1 MELLPLRQP
10 HYPVLDDQQGRYE
23 MRRTVV
29 TALLGLV
36 ALTIALGAQTK
47 PPATFADFGP
57 WETLVTA
64 GSNGGLSPD
73 GRWITYGINRSNRN
87 NELRIV
93 KVADGTAKIVA
104 FGAQPVFSADSKWLA
119 YTIGQSETEQE
130 RLRSEQRPV
139 QNKLGLLNLASGETA
154 TMDAIESFSF
164 SPDGAYLALRP
175 YGPER
180 AAAAAPAAGGRGGGR
195 GGDDGSTAAEE
206 ALGTSLVV
214 RHLASGRDTSFGNV
228 SQYAWQDAERSHML
242 AMIISASG
250 KTGNGV
256 QLFDP
261 ETTVLRVLDSS
272 PAVYT
277 DLAWRR
283 GNPDL
288 AVLRAKTDDRKD
300 GSTYA
305 VLAWTDLGKNERQ
318 RMYDPA
324 SDATFPAGM
333 RTVSFRR
340 LSWSD
345 NGGVLFLG
353 IAKWDDKVTP
363 PAGRGAR
370 GTAASGDAEQGGR
383 GGRSGAAAADQPS
396 TIEIWHWTDVFVM
409 PRQKLSATQDRRRNL
424 LAAWHLDTGKFVQL
438 GKDFVNEDVR
448 PIRRTNLAWVAEW
461 SKYAFDRTIG
471 RPAADL
477 YLADITTGAR
487 TKLKDNINDRYV
499 QASTGGKYLLF
510 RQDDHYWTVN
520 LTTRAIANITK
531 SAPVS
536 FIDKESDQTSPEK
549 PSFGIGGWTRDDEAV
564 LFYDRL
570 DVWQVAADGSKVQR
584 LTDGTAEQVRHRLVR
599 LDGAGGGRGGGG
611 GEFGPAA
618 ADQGIDL
625 SKPLY
630 VSAFGERSKKS
641 GYALL
646 KPGSPITRLLWLDK
660 SVGALAK
667 AKDAET
673 YGYSI
678 QDYDDSPDIFI
689 AGPDLKDAKQIT
701 ATNPF
706 QSNFAWG
713 RSELIEYKS
722 DKGRPLQ
729 GALYYPAGY
738 EPGKKY
744 PMIVYNYELLSQNV
758 HRYVVPSDTSYYNN
772 AVFTSSG
779 YFVLEPDIVFRPR
792 QPGWSVVECITAG
805 VKKVIEMGVVD
816 PKRIG
821 IVGHSMGGFNT
832 SFVATHTNGIF
843 AAAVAGAA
851 MTDLVS
857 YYGDH
862 HWSSGIAETDHIE
875 TGQERMVV
883 PLYEDLQAY
892 IDNSAYFNAHNM
904 TVPLLLEVGDSD
916 GTVAW
921 HQGIELYNVARRA
934 KKNVVMLA
942 YMGEDHGLRQ
952 RSNQID
958 YQRRILAWFAHYL
971 KGEPAEAWITRGQS
985 FLDRDAELKR
995 TATKK

>member
-1 MELLPLRQP
+1 
-10 HYPVLDDQQGRYE
+10 

-29 TALLGLV
+29 TAFLGLA
-36 ALTIALGAQTK
+36 ALTVALGAQTK
-47 PPATFADFGP
+47 APATMADFGQ

-73 GRWITYGINRSNRN
+73 GRWLTYGINRSNRT

-93 KVADGTAKIVA
+93 NPADGTAKIVA
-104 FGAQPVFSADSKWLA
+104 FGTQPVFSADSKWLA
-119 YTIGQSETEQE
+119 YGIGQSETEQE

-139 QNKLGLLNLASGETA
+139 QNKLGLLNLASGET
-154 TMDAIESFSF
+154 TTLDAIESFSF
-164 SPDGAYLALRP
+164 SPDGAYLVLRP

-180 AAAAAPAAGGRGGGR
+180 AAAGAAPAAGGRGGR
-195 GGDDGSTAAEE
+195 GGGDGAAAAEE
-206 ALGTSLVV
+206 ALGTALVV
-214 RHLASGRDTSFGNV
+214 RHLAEGRDTSFGNV
-228 SQYAWQDAERSHML
+228 SQFAWQDAERAHLL

-261 ETTVLRVLDSS
+261 ETKVLRVLDSS
-272 PAVYT
+272 AAIYT

-283 GNPDL
+283 GTADL

-305 VLAWTDLGKNERQ
+305 ILAWTGLGKNERL
-318 RMYDPA
+318 RTYDPT
-324 SDATFPAGM
+324 SDTTFPAGL

-340 LSWSD
+340 LSWAEDGS
-345 NGGVLFLG
+345 VLFLG
-353 IAKWDDKVTP
+353 IAKWDDKINP
-363 PAGRGAR
+363 PAGRGTR
-370 GTAASGDAEQGGR
+370 GGAAAGEAEQGSR
-383 GGRSGAAAADQPS
+383 GGRSGAAAAEQPS
-396 TIEIWHWTDVFVM
+396 TVEIWHWTDVYVM
-409 PRQKLSATQDRRRNL
+409 PRQKLSAAQDRRRNL
-424 LAAWHLDTGKFVQL
+424 LAAWHLDTGKLVQI

-448 PIRRTNLAWVAEW
+448 PIRGTRLAWIAEW
-461 SKYAFDRTIG
+461 SKYAFNRTIG

-477 YLADITTGAR
+477 YLADITTGER
-487 TKLKDNINDRYV
+487 TKIRDGINDRYV
-499 QASTGGKYLLF
+499 QASNDGKYLIF

-520 LTTRAIANITK
+520 LATRAITNITR

-549 PSFGIGGWTRDDEAV
+549 PAFGIAGWAKGDTA
-564 LFYDRL
+564 LLIYDKYDL
-570 DVWQVAADGSKVQR
+570 WSLAPDGSKAQR
-584 LTDGTAEQVRHRLVR
+584 MTDGTAEQVRHRLVR

-611 GEFGPAA
+611 GDFGPAA

-625 SKPLY
+625 SKPQYL
-630 VSAFGERSKKS
+630 SAYGDHSKKS
-641 GYALL
+641 GYAVLR
-646 KPGSPITRLLWLDK
+646 PGSPLTRLVWLDK
-660 SVGALAK
+660 SVSALAK

-673 YGYSI
+673 FGYTT
-678 QDYDDSPDIFI
+678 QNYDDSPDIFVG
-689 AGPDLKDAKQIT
+689 GPDLKDAKQIT
-701 ATNPF
+701 TTNPF

-729 GALYYPAGY
+729 AALYYPAGY

-779 YFVLEPDIVFRPR
+779 YFVLEPDIVFRER

-805 VKKVIEMGVVD
+805 VKQVISMGIVD

-832 SFVATHTNGIF
+832 SFVATHTDGIF
-843 AAAVAGAA
+843 AAAVAGAP

-883 PLYEDLQAY
+883 PLYEDLKAY
-892 IDNSAYFNAHNM
+892 IDNSAYFNAQNM

-934 KKNVVMLA
+934 GKNVVMLA

-952 RSNQID
+952 RSNQTD
-958 YQRRILAWFAHYL
+958 YQKRILAWFAHYL
-971 KGEPAEAWITRGQS
+971 KGEPAEAWITRGKS
-985 FLDRDAELKR
+985 FLERDDELKR
-995 TATKK
+995 TPTKK